1 MQKLIWNILG
11 LAGIEPGTTNS
22 KSAILTPRPRIF
34 EKCLEKPKIYRPD
47 FLKSRFYAFFDNEL
61 LIRIHQQFKDF
72 PKVILITFSAKK
84 PIHIEMVIKDVMGCV
99 VITHP

>member
-34 EKCLEKPKIYRPD
+34 EKCLEEPKIYRPD

-84 PIHIEMVIKDVMGCV
+84 PIHIEMVIKEM
-99 VITHP
+99 